1 MLTTDSY
8 MIAWIIYAL
17 ATVGALLLFNFWLR
31 NSLSGVARFTL
42 LLMLGAM
49 ALTPAHPDATT
60 TTWAPAIF
68 VTGFDLLTIGP
79 EAVMRSLRPMLIMV
93 ALALVV
99 GLVLTL
105 MQEITKRGR
114 SREENL

>member
-49 ALTPAHPDATT
+49 ALTPAHPESGV

-68 VTGFDLLTIGP
+68 VTGFDLLTLGP
-79 EAVMRSLRPMLIMV
+79 ESAMRSLRPLLVMV

-105 MQEITKRGR
+105 MQEITQRGR